1 MPPPPSPGRCS
12 RIRGVNSD
20 EATEIALDFGEIS
33 LHAEPSVSAE
43 AAARVEEA
51 AVIGGQK
58 LRSDGYFVNV
68 VQRAGGP
75 TASAEPVV
83 LVVED
88 DPGTAGVIGAVL
100 TKAGFKTRAAANLQ
114 SILKGV
120 NARPRPDVILLDVML
135 PDANGFAVLERV
147 RRHPELSRVP
157 VVMLTSLAE
166 PSDVAKG
173 LALGANGYLSKPAR
187 PTVLVTAIRH
197 VLGLA

>member
-1 MPPPPSPGRCS
+1 M
-12 RIRGVNSD
+12 NSD
-20 EATEIALDFGEIS
+20 EATEVVLDFGEGP

-51 AVIGGQK
+51 ALIGGQK

-68 VQRAGGP
+68 VHRAVGA

-88 DPGTAGVIGAVL
+88 DPGTSAVIAAVL
-100 TKAGFKTRAAANLQ
+100 TKEGFKARTAANLQ

-120 NARPRPDVILLDVML
+120 NARPRVDAILLDVML

-197 VLGLA
+197 VLGL